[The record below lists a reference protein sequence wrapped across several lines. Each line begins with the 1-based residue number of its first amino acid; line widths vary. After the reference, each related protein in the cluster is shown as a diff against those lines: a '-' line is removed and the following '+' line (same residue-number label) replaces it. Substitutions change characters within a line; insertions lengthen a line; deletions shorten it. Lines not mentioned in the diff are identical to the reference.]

1 MPGVL
6 KDGFSL
12 QKTVPEGH
20 VVSGNKHSKN
30 SPSEV
35 WGRSVQPRDAPDGRV
50 GFLTDSHGKE
60 VKFKES

>member
-1 MPGVL
+1 MLGVL

-20 VVSGNKHSKN
+20 VVSGNRHSKN

-50 GFLTDSHGKE
+50 GFLTDNHRKE
-60 VKFKES
+60 VKSKES